1 MLGVDALVTCLA
13 RFIHPSA
20 LVREKYSNVLPTTRF
35 IKTVSRRLQE
45 CIVFSSPGFPAV
57 EFHSVRRYCKVTH
70 EGPRKHFFGL
80 EEEMG
85 AIEEAEVP
93 KAPEMVKKIEIRG
106 ILRYGDVIEVRSEG
120 QISIDDDNIPVP
132 ENI

>member
-1 MLGVDALVTCLA
+1 M
-13 RFIHPSA
+13 
-20 LVREKYSNVLPTTRF
+20 
-35 IKTVSRRLQE
+35 
-45 CIVFSSPGFPAV
+45 
-57 EFHSVRRYCKVTH
+57 TH

-93 KAPEMVKKIEIRG
+93 KAPETVKKIERRG
-106 ILRYGDVIEVRSEG
+106 ILGYGDVIEVRSEG

-132 ENI
+132 KNI

>member
-20 LVREKYSNVLPTTRF
+20 FVRENYSNVLPTTRF
-35 IKTVSRRLQE
+35 IKTVIRLLQE
-45 CIVFSSPGFPAV
+45 CIVFSSPSFPAV
-57 EFHSVRRYCKVTH
+57 EFHSVRRYCKATH
-70 EGPRKHFFGL
+70 EFPIKQLFGL
-80 EEEMG
+80 KEEMG